1 MTGTAVL
8 VVDRLGRRPLLLGGV
23 SGMVNKGCPVSQFFC
38 YLLFFFLFQG
48 CTCKNAKA
56 TCLMKHEILGVGGRA
71 QLLVRKN
78 SGFCN
83 CAEVHAI
90 FP

>member
-38 YLLFFFLFQG
+38 KLFFLIPRLHLQECKSYLFDE
-48 CTCKNAKA
+48 T
-56 TCLMKHEILGVGGRA
+56 
-71 QLLVRKN
+71 
-78 SGFCN
+78 
-83 CAEVHAI
+83 
-90 FP
+90 

>member
-38 YLLFFFLFQG
+38 YLLFFFLIPRLHLQE
-48 CTCKNAKA
+48 CKR
-56 TCLMKHEILGVGGRA
+56 KHEILGVGGRA

>member
-48 CTCKNAKA
+48 CTCKNAKENMRFWGLA
-56 TCLMKHEILGVGGRA
+56 DEP
-71 QLLVRKN
+71 N
-78 SGFCN
+78 YW
-83 CAEVHAI
+83 
-90 FP
+90 

>member
-38 YLLFFFLFQG
+38 
-48 CTCKNAKA
+48 
-56 TCLMKHEILGVGGRA
+56 
-71 QLLVRKN
+71 
-78 SGFCN
+78 
-83 CAEVHAI
+83 
-90 FP
+90 